1 MKTQRL
7 EQWRAWREDYRSS
20 RPPVTCQNCETHYP
34 AGKDEG
40 NAVYMG
46 YNLVQCGNCQQ
57 VEFVSD
63 PPAAV
68 DPTAIREVLQS
79 MESTP
84 TGYWIIDEI
93 LFVATTQF
101 GITATHTTLQEA
113 LRQLW
118 NNGEVKHRKNPFGQD
133 CFALVEVQR

>member
-20 RPPVTCQNCETHYP
+20 RPPVTCQGCNTHYP

-40 NAVYMG
+40 NAVYQG
-46 YNLVQCGNCQQ
+46 YNLVKCGNCQQ
-57 VEFVSD
+57 VEFTA
-63 PPAAV
+63 AAV
-68 DPTAIREVLQS
+68 DPKAIKEVMQS
-79 MESTP
+79 MQSAP
-84 TGYWIIDEI
+84 SGYWIIDEI
-93 LFVATTQF
+93 LFVATTKH
-101 GITATHTTLQEA
+101 GITANLTTITEA